1 MIRAGDLREQVTI
14 QTATETPNDSGGGAI
29 DWPDSGVGTTVWANV
44 APVRGNEQLQA
55 QRVDAVV
62 LYRVTTRFRTDVTAA
77 NRLTWRGTP
86 LNIRAVTDPD
96 GMRQWLEIMCEAG
109 VQ

>member
-1 MIRAGDLREQVTI
+1 MAKISAGNLRQQVTI
-14 QTATETPNDSGGGAI
+14 QTATETPNDSGGGDIAWADANAI
-29 DWPDSGVGTTVWANV
+29 WANV
-44 APVRGNEQLQA
+44 VPVRGNEQLQA